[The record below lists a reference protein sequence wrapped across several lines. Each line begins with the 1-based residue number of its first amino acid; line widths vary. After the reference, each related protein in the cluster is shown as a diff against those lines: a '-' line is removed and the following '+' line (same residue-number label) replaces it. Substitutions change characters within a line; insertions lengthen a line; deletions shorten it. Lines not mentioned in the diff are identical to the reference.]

1 MKMNQTTPFFTMPK
15 VYMMIVLCALL
26 SLTGC
31 VSGSSHAS
39 DLGSSRDR
47 AMTVGLVQK
56 ELRKGQSQADV
67 ASALGSP
74 NLVTK
79 DINDNETWVYDKIA
93 TEASYSNS
101 SANLGAGGLGAG
113 AVASTL
119 LLGGVNGSYDRNAG
133 ASSST
138 QRTLTVIIKFNKS
151 SLVEA
156 FSYHSSKF

>member
-26 SLTGC
+26 ILTGC

-39 DLGSSRDR
+39 DLGSSSDR

-67 ASALGSP
+67 AGSLGSP

-79 DINDNETWVYDKIA
+79 DVNDNETWVYDKIA

-113 AVASTL
+113 VAASTL
-119 LLGGVNGSYDRNAG
+119 LLGGVNGGYQRNAG

-151 SLVEA
+151 SLVES